1 MIGTG
6 LSASALVCTCLA
18 ALFDV
23 HAFPLPEP
31 RAHVLLANAD
41 ADGTADVFVL
51 DGLRL
56 LAYPSAADYAPIII
70 PLADGTS
77 AFDIVD
83 LDGDGRS
90 EVIAVC
96 HDRILRYAIPAEGTS
111 PPAEELFTLQTQLDP
126 APSPYPQ
133 VLVVKH
139 EGRSLLALPC
149 AGAIELRA
157 ADSTLVSRYAA
168 ADKTLLVADDDMTAW
183 ALWRPPSREGDLNL
197 DVWILRQF
205 EPKSVTAGKMGRFPI
220 SGLDRGVA
228 RAQGFRA
235 RDRTAGNREASQFS
249 NDPERRAPD
258 RFVFDGDPSEEPS
271 TWFPLKTDR
280 TTLLRALCKPA
291 RRGQS
296 TTVRIREAK
305 SEEDDFLDKNTTLGP
320 ARNYA
325 GEQVSYIEDYP
336 DFNGDGY
343 VDLTL
348 WKAPSPGMSVDALTR
363 AITGGAWPLDL
374 VFHLFSPEKRRFE
387 AAACSRIALTVPV
400 RWFLEGEPVQNEV
413 FRDFDGDKRTDFA
426 LSDTDHSF
434 SAWLFTDNGFSRSPD
449 FRRTFPE
456 SIQDVAFRADLDG
469 SGRTSIGLRTD
480 KHLYLLKATS

>member
-1 MIGTG
+1 MIATG

-56 LAYPSAADYAPIII
+56 LAYPSAADYALIII

-96 HDRILRYAIPAEGTS
+96 HDRILRYTIPAEGAS

-149 AGAIELRA
+149 VGAIELRA

-168 ADKTLLVADDDMTAW
+168 TDKTLLVADEDMTAW
-183 ALWRPPSREGDLNL
+183 PLWRSPSREGDLDL

-205 EPKSVTAGKMGRFPI
+205 EPKSVTADIPFAP
-220 SGLDRGVA
+220 
-228 RAQGFRA
+228 F
-235 RDRTAGNREASQFS
+235 T
-249 NDPERRAPD
+249 NDPVRRAPD
-258 RFVFDGDPSEEPS
+258 RFVFDGDPSEEPC

-280 TTLLRALCKPA
+280 TTLLRALCRSA

-320 ARNYA
+320 ARSYA
-325 GEQVSYIEDYP
+325 GEQVFHDEDHP

-387 AAACSRIALTVPV
+387 ATACSRIALTVPV

-449 FRRTFPE
+449 FRHIFPE

-480 KHLYLLKATS
+480 KHLYLLKASS

>member
-1 MIGTG
+1 MIATG

-31 RAHVLLANAD
+31 HAHVLLANAD
-41 ADGTADVFVL
+41 ADGTADVFIL

-56 LAYPSAADYAPIII
+56 TAYSSAADYAPIII

-96 HDRILRYAIPAEGTS
+96 HDRILRYTIPPEGAS
-111 PPAEELFTLQTQLDP
+111 LPAEELFTLQTQLDP

-168 ADKTLLVADDDMTAW
+168 ADKTLLVADDNTNVW
-183 ALWRPPSREGDLNL
+183 PLWRPPSREGDLDL

-205 EPKSVTAGKMGRFPI
+205 EPESVTADIPFAPFP
-220 SGLDRGVA
+220 
-228 RAQGFRA
+228 
-235 RDRTAGNREASQFS
+235 
-249 NDPERRAPD
+249 NDSERRAPD
-258 RFVFDGDPSEEPS
+258 RFVFDGDPSEEPC

-325 GEQVSYIEDYP
+325 GEQVSYNEDYP

-348 WKAPSPGMSVDALTR
+348 WKAPSPGVSVDALTR

-387 AAACSRIALTVPV
+387 ATSCSRIALTVPV

-449 FRRTFPE
+449 FRYTFPE

-480 KHLYLLKATS
+480 KHLYLLKATP